1 MDNNL
6 CTELDQSLCTFFSEN
21 PQSFHPFL
29 WHEREALLSD
39 STSPY
44 DLENNTFALFAE
56 ILSPR
61 LGFDR
66 SDIPQKRYYDYMTI
80 SVSRS
85 IASLPAGDTKENIS
99 LRMPFGKC

>member
-6 CTELDQSLCTFFSEN
+6 CTELDQSLYTFFSEN

-29 WHEREALLSD
+29 WHEREALLSE

-56 ILSPR
+56 SLSPR

-66 SDIPQKRYYDYMTI
+66 SDIPQKRY
-80 SVSRS
+80 
-85 IASLPAGDTKENIS
+85 
-99 LRMPFGKC
+99 

>member
-44 DLENNTFALFAE
+44 DLENNTFALLPKFSLPVWASTAA
-56 ILSPR
+56 IFP
-61 LGFDR
+61 R
-66 SDIPQKRYYDYMTI
+66 SDTMTI

>member
-61 LGFDR
+61 LGFDPR
-66 SDIPQKRYYDYMTI
+66 SDTMTI

>member
-6 CTELDQSLCTFFSEN
+6 CTELDQSLYTFFSEN

-56 ILSPR
+56 ILVWASTAAIFP
-61 LGFDR
+61 R
-66 SDIPQKRYYDYMTI
+66 SDTMTI